1 MTPSPP
7 IVKGDVA
14 LVSAQLESD
23 PTSKAAFAT
32 VGDVRTAV
40 HRCAGPRHWS
50 AGASAINAD
59 IEHASARD
67 NRVII
72 PLVLIVVMIV
82 LMVLLRAILSPLILI
97 ATVVLSF
104 GAALGSVPCCS
115 ATCWASPGRTPRS
128 RCSCSCSWSP
138 WASTTTSS

>member
-1 MTPSPP
+1 M
-7 IVKGDVA
+7 KGDVA
-14 LVSAQLESD
+14 LVSAQLEAD

-32 VGDVRTAV
+32 VADVRTAV
-40 HRCAGPRHWS
+40 HQVEGADALVG
-50 AGASAINAD
+50 GASAINTD

-104 GAALGSVPCCS
+104 GASLGISALVFRARARLRG
-115 ATCWASPGRTPRS
+115 GRRLAA